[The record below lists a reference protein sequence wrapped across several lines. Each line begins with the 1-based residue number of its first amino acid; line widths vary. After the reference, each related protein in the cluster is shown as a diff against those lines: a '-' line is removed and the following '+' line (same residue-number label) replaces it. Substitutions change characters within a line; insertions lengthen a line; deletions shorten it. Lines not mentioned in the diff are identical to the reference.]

1 MEEKRRWEKIQGV
14 EERIQVCIRKKQE
27 ENLKWEKQIEEAKQ
41 EGQIWEI
48 VNKERKRRKEV
59 NREIGMEEW
68 EEHFRGL
75 LGGVEGRVLMGE
87 ERLGRTMEERDI
99 EKEEIWNVMRK
110 VKDKKTMERRDTERG
125 IEIWR
130 GRGEGMGMEDLQQ
143 GVERGRTA

>member
-1 MEEKRRWEKIQGV
+1 MEEKRRWEKIQEV

-68 EEHFRGL
+68 EELFRGL

-99 EKEEIWNVMRK
+99 EKGEIWNVMRK
-110 VKDKKTMERRDTERG
+110 VKDKKAMGRD
-125 IEIWR
+125 EIPN
-130 GRGEGMGMEDLQQ
+130 E
-143 GVERGRTA
+143 V

>member
-59 NREIGMEEW
+59 NREIGMEKW
-68 EEHFRGL
+68 EKHFRGL

-99 EKEEIWNVMRK
+99 EKKEIWNVMRK
-110 VKDKKTMERRDTERG
+110 VKDKKAMGRD
-125 IEIWR
+125 EIPN
-130 GRGEGMGMEDLQQ
+130 E
-143 GVERGRTA
+143 V

>member
-14 EERIQVCIRKKQE
+14 EQRIQVCIRKKQE

-48 VNKERKRRKEV
+48 VNKERKRRKEM

-110 VKDKKTMERRDTERG
+110 VKDKKAMGRN
-125 IEIWR
+125 EIQN
-130 GRGEGMGMEDLQQ
+130 E
-143 GVERGRTA
+143 V

>member
-1 MEEKRRWEKIQGV
+1 MRAWWRRGDGRRYKELKK
-14 EERIQVCIRKKQE
+14 EYKEVCIRKKQE
-27 ENLKWEKQIEEAKQ
+27 ENLRWEKQIEEAKQ

-75 LGGVEGRVLMGE
+75 LGGVEGKVLMGE

-110 VKDKKTMERRDTERG
+110 VKDKKAMGRDG
-125 IEIWR
+125 IPNE
-130 GRGEGMGMEDLQQ
+130 
-143 GVERGRTA
+143 V